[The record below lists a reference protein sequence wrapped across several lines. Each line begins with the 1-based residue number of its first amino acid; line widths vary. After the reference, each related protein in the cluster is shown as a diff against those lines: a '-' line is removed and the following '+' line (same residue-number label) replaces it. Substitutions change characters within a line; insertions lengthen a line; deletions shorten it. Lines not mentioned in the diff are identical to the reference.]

1 MGGPHVGML
10 SPRWGQGDTVA
21 AAWRRGL
28 IKRIWGTGDRG
39 VKRREYG
46 VTGYTC
52 ERWVVGWL
60 GGFWGPWVG
69 EWEVTVGRVVVLVV
83 RQDGC
88 RIVVVVMMEW
98 RA

>member
-21 AAWRRGL
+21 AAWMWGL
-28 IKRIWGTGDRG
+28 IRRTWGTGERG
-39 VKRREYG
+39 LNRREGG

-52 ERWVVGWL
+52 ERGVVAWL
-60 GGFWGPWVG
+60 GRFWRAWAG
-69 EWEVTVGRVVVLVV
+69 EREVTVGRVVMLVV
-83 RQDGC
+83 WQDGC